1 MIILENVH
9 MDAILADRAP
19 HAADQLPD
27 SPSLLSTASRRLA
40 GLYAAV
46 KQRVLQG
53 PPDGDDQDDDGA
65 LPPYIVPP
73 II

>member
-9 MDAILADRAP
+9 MDAIFSDRAP

-27 SPSLLSTASRRLA
+27 SPSLWAIASRRVARLFA
-40 GLYAAV
+40 TL
-46 KQRVLQG
+46 KQRLLQG
-53 PPDGDDQDDDGA
+53 PPGGGAEDDGG